1 MDILGTIL
9 GIIKPAVDAIF
20 PNPEDKLKA
29 QQLQNDI
36 TTALIAQQSALTS
49 SQAAIIMAE
58 ANSGSWIARNWRPIT
73 MLTFVVLVVCH
84 WFGLNASGISEAQ
97 YLSLF
102 DLIKIGLGGYVVGRS
117 AEKIASTIAPAIAGK
132 SNQ

>member
-1 MDILGTIL
+1 MDLIGSIL
-9 GIIKPAVDAIF
+9 GIVTPVINSIF

-29 QQLQNDI
+29 QQMQNDI
-36 TTALIAQQSALTS
+36 TTALIAQQNVLVQ
-49 SQAAIIMAE
+49 SQAGIIMAE
-58 ANSGSWIARNWRPIT
+58 AQSGSWLARNWRPIT
-73 MLTFVVLVVCH
+73 MLVFVFLVVCH

-117 AEKIASTIAPAIAGK
+117 AEKIASTVAPALKK
-132 SNQ
+132 S

>member
-1 MDILGTIL
+1 MGLD
-9 GIIKPAVDAIF
+9 PFSAIGDLVGKVIDLF

-29 QQLQNDI
+29 QAIQAQIQQMLIDQQTELNKAQAQII
-36 TTALIAQQSALTS
+36 TAEAQSSSWLTS
-49 SQAAIIMAE
+49 
-58 ANSGSWIARNWRPIT
+58 NWRPLT
-73 MLTFVVLVVCH
+73 MLVFVALVVCH

-117 AEKIASTIAPAIAGK
+117 FEKTAQVIGDSFGTK
-132 SNQ
+132 K